1 MQCPVCDERMKEVE
15 RLGVSIDI
23 CPGCKGVWLDR
34 GELDKLIA
42 VSQQPG
48 AVTGQAS
55 ARPADAAPGVSFL
68 GQDQRGPG
76 QGRSD
81 HHDDRDRHHEKD
93 RGHGHDHGHDRDHDG
108 GHYASNAHDRGHG
121 QEHRRG
127 SWFSNFLGGDD

>member
-1 MQCPVCDERMKEVE
+1 MKEVE

-48 AVTGQAS
+48 AVGGQVS
-55 ARPADAAPGVSFL
+55 ALPADGAPGVGFL
-68 GQDQRGPG
+68 GQADRGPY

-93 RGHGHDHGHDRDHDG
+93 HGHGHDRER
-108 GHYASNAHDRGHG
+108 YAYNEHDRGHG
-121 QEHRRG
+121 QSQEHRRG